1 MNKTDLISAMVDK
14 FDLTKKRAGEIVDA
28 IFDGI
33 TRALVKGETFQYIG
47 FGSFSVRKRAARTS
61 RNPATGAG
69 IKIPASKVPYFK
81 AGAKLK
87 AAVSK
92 KK

>member
-1 MNKTDLISAMVDK
+1 M
-14 FDLTKKRAGEIVDA
+14 G
-28 IFDGI
+28 
-33 TRALVKGETFQYIG
+33 
-47 FGSFSVRKRAARTS
+47 
-61 RNPATGAG
+61 RNPATGAE
-69 IKIPASKVPYFK
+69 IKISASKVPYFK